1 MPPDDNVTSQSL
13 FGKVSPDIAKTPC
26 HGLEVLV
33 PNRSRR
39 PPRRLLFAI
48 SRSNPNAK
56 SICRC
61 GAAHEKV
68 FNYDCNGMAAQRCPD
83 GTESGVVPLYAVSGL
98 LLPFVWDSRENH
110 QHFKE
115 RLLQIE
121 TPFSILNQ
129 ASYFCSAEF
138 LCLIPINR

>member
-1 MPPDDNVTSQSL
+1 MPVLISPNPAILPVWMSRVCICWISVSVDCRNV
-13 FGKVSPDIAKTPC
+13 
-26 HGLEVLV
+26 
-33 PNRSRR
+33 
-39 PPRRLLFAI
+39 
-48 SRSNPNAK
+48 AK

-129 ASYFCSAEF
+129 TSYFCSAEF
-138 LCLIPINR
+138 LCLIPIYQ